1 MRPARSIN
9 APSNRQGVQTAAD
22 VRRRLAAEIE
32 AVTAHPDLDPLRKA
46 QVLAQ
51 LAREVLHAIKLANMD
66 ARIEALEAALK
77 VRSHPLTKETQT

>member
-1 MRPARSIN
+1 MRPARKLD
-9 APSNRQGVQTAAD
+9 APSTRHGVQTAAD

-77 VRSHPLTKETQT
+77 VRSHPLTKETKP

>member
-1 MRPARSIN
+1 MRPARKLD

-22 VRRRLAAEIE
+22 VRRWLAAEIG

-46 QVLAQ
+46 QVLTQ
-51 LAREVLHAIKLANMD
+51 LARAVLHAIKLANMD

-77 VRSHPLTKETQT
+77 VRSHPPTKETKR